1 MSLVSGLV
9 RSLFL
14 DRHGELRSAWRIA
27 GFVTLVLGLALG
39 GVIPLRIAGID
50 FPIVE
55 RLILLVSALVASVLC
70 THFANGKPL
79 GAIGLWLHSGTFRE
93 LGMGCLLG
101 FLMMAGIYIIEFGVG
116 DLSPSPRSLGVSQ
129 VAGIVAYAILWYGTA
144 AMAEELLFRGYAFQ
158 TLIQAVTFLP
168 AAVLMSGLFALAH
181 LQNPHVTL
189 LSLTNVFLVG
199 ILFAFAYMKTRSL
212 WLPFGIHFAWN
223 FSQTTLFGLPTSGLL
238 DQEQVLFPT
247 QQLGPEW
254 ISGGEFGP
262 EGGILATLAIVL
274 CLWYILKA
282 GYLRAPEGVITLDS
296 VEDLLG
302 GGNGRRRKSG

>member
-1 MSLVSGLV
+1 
-9 RSLFL
+9 
-14 DRHGELRSAWRIA
+14 
-27 GFVTLVLGLALG
+27 
-39 GVIPLRIAGID
+39 
-50 FPIVE
+50 
-55 RLILLVSALVASVLC
+55 
-70 THFANGKPL
+70 
-79 GAIGLWLHSGTFRE
+79 
-93 LGMGCLLG
+93 
-101 FLMMAGIYIIEFGVG
+101 
-116 DLSPSPRSLGVSQ
+116 
-129 VAGIVAYAILWYGTA
+129 
-144 AMAEELLFRGYAFQ
+144 
-158 TLIQAVTFLP
+158 
-168 AAVLMSGLFALAH
+168 MSGLFALAH

-212 WLPFGIHFAWN
+212 WLPFGMHFAWN

-296 VEDLLG
+296 IEDLLAS
-302 GGNGRRRKSG
+302 GNGRRGKSG

>member
-1 MSLVSGLV
+1 MSVVSGIV

-27 GFVTLVLGLALG
+27 GFVSLVLGLTFG
-39 GVIPLRIAGID
+39 GAIPLRMTGID

-55 RLILLVSALVASVLC
+55 RLILLVSTLVASALC
-70 THFANGKPL
+70 THFANRKPL

-101 FLMMAGIYIIEFGVG
+101 FLMMAGIYAIEFGMG
-116 DLSPSPRSLGVSQ
+116 DLAPSPHSLGASQ
-129 VAGIVAYAILWYGTA
+129 AAGIVGYAILWYGTA

-168 AAVLMSGLFALAH
+168 AAILMSGLFGIAH
-181 LQNPHVTL
+181 LQNPHATL
-189 LSLTNVFLVG
+189 LSLSNVFLVG

-238 DQEQVLFPT
+238 DREQVLFPT

-254 ISGGEFGP
+254 FGGGEFGP

-282 GYLRAPEGVITLDS
+282 GYLRAPDGVITLDS
-296 VEDLLG
+296 IEDLLG
-302 GGNGRRRKSG
+302 SGNGGRRKSR